1 MFMIIEHARMMVGT
15 KAIATLSTGYLNA
28 LDFARSRVQGADLT
42 QMTDKTA
49 PRVTIMH
56 HPDVR
61 RMLMT
66 QKAYAEGMRALVLY
80 TASFQDALQ
89 IAAAAGRPDTTAAG
103 LNDLLLPVV
112 KGVGSERAYELLSL
126 SLQTLG
132 GSGYLQ
138 DYPIEQY
145 IRDARIDSLYEG
157 TTAIQGLDLFFRK
170 ILRDEGRALRVL
182 LGQIADFAA
191 SESGNGRLKLERA
204 ALAQAAAD
212 VEAMVSA
219 MAGYAAASLDRPAEI
234 YRAGLNTTR
243 LLMALGDLV
252 IGWLLARQAEVAL
265 AALDDAAG
273 QAGPGGRD
281 PADAAFY
288 QGKLATSRFFA
299 QTVLPRL
306 TVERRIVEDTTTE
319 LMDLP
324 EEAF

>member
-1 MFMIIEHARMMVGT
+1 
-15 KAIATLSTGYLNA
+15 
-28 LDFARSRVQGADLT
+28 
-42 QMTDKTA
+42 
-49 PRVTIMH
+49 
-56 HPDVR
+56 
-61 RMLMT
+61 
-66 QKAYAEGMRALVLY
+66 
-80 TASFQDALQ
+80 
-89 IAAAAGRPDTTAAG
+89 
-103 LNDLLLPVV
+103 
-112 KGVGSERAYELLSL
+112 
-126 SLQTLG
+126 
-132 GSGYLQ
+132 
-138 DYPIEQY
+138 
-145 IRDARIDSLYEG
+145 
-157 TTAIQGLDLFFRK
+157 
-170 ILRDEGRALRVL
+170 
-182 LGQIADFAA
+182 
-191 SESGNGRLKLERA
+191 
-204 ALAQAAAD
+204 
-212 VEAMVSA
+212 VSA

-273 QAGPGGRD
+273 QARPGGRD